1 MARLFKI
8 IDDDNSGFL
17 NLQEF
22 TKVLKDLRLD
32 FGSQEVKRLFDLF
45 DTNKNGSVDYDE
57 FLRGVRGPM
66 SNTRVNVVKL
76 AFKRL
81 DADGSGIV
89 NIDDIRG
96 NIILFQH
103 QANYFKGR
111 YSAKNHPDVRSGR
124 KSEDEILAEFL
135 DTFEQHHAIHVIYSH
150 YKKSY

>member
-1 MARLFKI
+1 
-8 IDDDNSGFL
+8 
-17 NLQEF
+17 
-22 TKVLKDLRLD
+22 
-32 FGSQEVKRLFDLF
+32 
-45 DTNKNGSVDYDE
+45 
-57 FLRGVRGPM
+57 M

-96 NIILFQH
+96 NIILLQH

-135 DTFEQHHAIHVIYSH
+135 DTFEQHHAIHVICSH
-150 YKKSY
+150 YKKSYQKQTGDPKGRDAQVTFEEFVEYYNNISSSIDDDRYFEQMIRTAWNLDNTSHQKGWRNE